1 MVQIPSPQPF
11 RNSSSNRTGCF
22 CVLPQSIVG
31 FEPHRRR
38 VPPQGRREPLCAAT
52 EAVKCKGAPQNL
64 FCGEDKSHP
73 RNHSKAARPIGRA
86 VFAFSGAEAGLGSTY
101 TGETKGGARSASLSQ
116 ADERLPAQF
125 PCPRPK
131 RRGFTGGTWF
141 RPSDRARPALRCRN
155 GVSAETPAIRR
166 EPLCA
171 ATEAVKCK
179 GAPGAVC
186 AGERNHVP
194 PVTPPLFGR
203 KTKDGGRATKA
214 RREKRAFSAATPAI
228 RCGACYLPGRRGW
241 QALLPTPQP
250 PHWPHRQPQPPALRR
265 FFMERR
271 ASAAHRA
278 RSPRITAVP
287 MALRADRPA
296 GTRRRHR
303 ARPRRTA
310 AGRRLPPSS
319 RNPAPAA
326 PPQWPRC
333 RAYRAA

>member
-11 RNSSSNRTGCF
+11 KNSSSNRTGCF
-22 CVLPQSIVG
+22 
-31 FEPHRRR
+31 
-38 VPPQGRREPLCAAT
+38 
-52 EAVKCKGAPQNL
+52 
-64 FCGEDKSHP
+64 
-73 RNHSKAARPIGRA
+73 
-86 VFAFSGAEAGLGSTY
+86 AFSGEEAGLASTY
-101 TGETKGGARSASLSQ
+101 TGEKKGGRSAPLSQ

-131 RRGFTGGTWF
+131 RRGVTGGTWF
-141 RPSDRARPALRCRN
+141 RPSARARPALRCRN
-155 GVSAETPAIRR
+155 GV
-166 EPLCA
+166 
-171 ATEAVKCK
+171 
-179 GAPGAVC
+179 
-186 AGERNHVP
+186 
-194 PVTPPLFGR
+194 
-203 KTKDGGRATKA
+203 
-214 RREKRAFSAATPAI
+214 SAATPAI

-296 GTRRRHR
+296 GTRRRRR

>member
-1 MVQIPSPQPF
+1 M
-11 RNSSSNRTGCF
+11 
-22 CVLPQSIVG
+22 
-31 FEPHRRR
+31 
-38 VPPQGRREPLCAAT
+38 PQGAGFSGDRGGQIKRGPRRSLRRGKEPCSSRKPSSFWTKDERRKTAAGRQRRGGRS
-52 EAVKCKGAPQNL
+52 AL
-64 FCGEDKSHP
+64 FLRS
-73 RNHSKAARPIGRA
+73 ARPQ
-86 VFAFSGAEAGLGSTY
+86 
-101 TGETKGGARSASLSQ
+101 AR
-116 ADERLPAQF
+116 
-125 PCPRPK
+125 
-131 RRGFTGGTWF
+131 G
-141 RPSDRARPALRCRN
+141 
-155 GVSAETPAIRR
+155 
-166 EPLCA
+166 
-171 ATEAVKCK
+171 
-179 GAPGAVC
+179 
-186 AGERNHVP
+186 
-194 PVTPPLFGR
+194 
-203 KTKDGGRATKA
+203 
-214 RREKRAFSAATPAI
+214 
-228 RCGACYLPGRRGW
+228 CYLPGRRGW

>member
-1 MVQIPSPQPF
+1 M
-11 RNSSSNRTGCF
+11 
-22 CVLPQSIVG
+22 
-31 FEPHRRR
+31 
-38 VPPQGRREPLCAAT
+38 PQGAGFSGDRGGQIKRGPRRSLRRGKEPCSSRKPSSFWT
-52 EAVKCKGAPQNL
+52 GT
-64 FCGEDKSHP
+64 GD
-73 RNHSKAARPIGRA
+73 GRA
-86 VFAFSGAEAGLGSTY
+86 GDLLLPLASPY
-101 TGETKGGARSASLSQ
+101 TGEPS
-116 ADERLPAQF
+116 PAGTEGREF
-125 PCPRPK
+125 APSPLAK
-131 RRGFTGGTWF
+131 RR
-141 RPSDRARPALRCRN
+141 
-155 GVSAETPAIRR
+155 RR
-166 EPLCA
+166 SGD
-171 ATEAVKCK
+171 K
-179 GAPGAVC
+179 GA
-186 AGERNHVP
+186 AGE
-194 PVTPPLFGR
+194 
-203 KTKDGGRATKA
+203 A
-214 RREKRAFSAATPAI
+214 RFFRSNARDQA
-228 RCGACYLPGRRGW
+228 RACYLPGRRGW

-296 GTRRRHR
+296 GTRHRRR

>member
-1 MVQIPSPQPF
+1 MCGDRGGQIKRGPRRSLRRGKEPCSSRKPSSF
-11 RNSSSNRTGCF
+11 W
-22 CVLPQSIVG
+22 
-31 FEPHRRR
+31 
-38 VPPQGRREPLCAAT
+38 
-52 EAVKCKGAPQNL
+52 
-64 FCGEDKSHP
+64 
-73 RNHSKAARPIGRA
+73 
-86 VFAFSGAEAGLGSTY
+86 
-101 TGETKGGARSASLSQ
+101 TK
-116 ADERLPAQF
+116 DER
-125 PCPRPK
+125 
-131 RRGFTGGTWF
+131 
-141 RPSDRARPALRCRN
+141 
-155 GVSAETPAIRR
+155 
-166 EPLCA
+166 
-171 ATEAVKCK
+171 
-179 GAPGAVC
+179 
-186 AGERNHVP
+186 
-194 PVTPPLFGR
+194 R
-203 KTKDGGRATKA
+203 KTKDERRKTNDERRRSGDKGAAGEARFFRSNARDRA
-214 RREKRAFSAATPAI
+214 R
-228 RCGACYLPGRRGW
+228 GCYLPGRRGW
-241 QALLPTPQP
+241 EALLPTPQP

>member
-1 MVQIPSPQPF
+1 M
-11 RNSSSNRTGCF
+11 
-22 CVLPQSIVG
+22 
-31 FEPHRRR
+31 
-38 VPPQGRREPLCAAT
+38 PQGA
-52 EAVKCKGAPQNL
+52 G
-64 FCGEDKSHP
+64 
-73 RNHSKAARPIGRA
+73 
-86 VFAFSGAEAGLGSTY
+86 FSGDR
-101 TGETKGGARSASLSQ
+101 GGQ
-116 ADERLPAQF
+116 I
-125 PCPRPK
+125 K
-131 RRGFTGGTWF
+131 R
-141 RPSDRARPALRCRN
+141 
-155 GVSAETPAIRR
+155 
-166 EPLCA
+166 
-171 ATEAVKCK
+171 
-179 GAPGAVC
+179 APGAVC

-194 PVTPPLFGR
+194 PVNPPLFGR
-203 KTKDGGRATKA
+203 KTKDERRRSGDKDAAGEA
-214 RREKRAFSAATPAI
+214 RFFRSNARDQA
-228 RCGACYLPGRRGW
+228 RGCYLPSRRGW

>member
-1 MVQIPSPQPF
+1 MPQGAGFSGDRDGQIKRGPRRSLRRGKEPCSSRKPSSF
-11 RNSSSNRTGCF
+11 WTKD
-22 CVLPQSIVG
+22 
-31 FEPHRRR
+31 ERRR
-38 VPPQGRREPLCAAT
+38 SGD
-52 EAVKCKGAPQNL
+52 KGAVEEAR
-64 FCGEDKSHP
+64 FFR
-73 RNHSKAARPIGRA
+73 RNARDQ
-86 VFAFSGAEAGLGSTY
+86 
-101 TGETKGGARSASLSQ
+101 AR
-116 ADERLPAQF
+116 
-125 PCPRPK
+125 
-131 RRGFTGGTWF
+131 G
-141 RPSDRARPALRCRN
+141 
-155 GVSAETPAIRR
+155 
-166 EPLCA
+166 
-171 ATEAVKCK
+171 
-179 GAPGAVC
+179 
-186 AGERNHVP
+186 
-194 PVTPPLFGR
+194 
-203 KTKDGGRATKA
+203 
-214 RREKRAFSAATPAI
+214 
-228 RCGACYLPGRRGW
+228 CYLPGRRGW

>member
-1 MVQIPSPQPF
+1 M
-11 RNSSSNRTGCF
+11 
-22 CVLPQSIVG
+22 
-31 FEPHRRR
+31 
-38 VPPQGRREPLCAAT
+38 PQGA
-52 EAVKCKGAPQNL
+52 G
-64 FCGEDKSHP
+64 
-73 RNHSKAARPIGRA
+73 
-86 VFAFSGAEAGLGSTY
+86 FSGDR
-101 TGETKGGARSASLSQ
+101 GGQIKRGPRRSLRRGKEPCSSRKPSSFWAK
-116 ADERLPAQF
+116 DER
-125 PCPRPK
+125 
-131 RRGFTGGTWF
+131 
-141 RPSDRARPALRCRN
+141 
-155 GVSAETPAIRR
+155 
-166 EPLCA
+166 
-171 ATEAVKCK
+171 
-179 GAPGAVC
+179 
-186 AGERNHVP
+186 
-194 PVTPPLFGR
+194 R
-203 KTKDGGRATKA
+203 KTKDERRRSGDKGAAGEA
-214 RREKRAFSAATPAI
+214 RFFCETPAI

-271 ASAAHRA
+271 ASAAQRA

-296 GTRRRHR
+296 GTRRRRR